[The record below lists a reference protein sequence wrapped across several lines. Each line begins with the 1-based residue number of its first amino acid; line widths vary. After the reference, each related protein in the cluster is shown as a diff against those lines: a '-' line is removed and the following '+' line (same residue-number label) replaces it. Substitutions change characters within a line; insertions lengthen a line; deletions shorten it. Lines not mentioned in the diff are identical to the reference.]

1 MASIQS
7 NAPSSFGSAIMREG
21 RLTMGQ
27 KINEFDPNESLINLK
42 KELLKVNEPSE
53 LKIKDNK
60 EKKLP
65 ELETIRTKAISLQS
79 KAQELSNYL
88 GANKSIPNIFGAR
101 TFSVVSTDNSAEI
114 VATNES
120 KVARADVSISVIRLA
135 TQDTLTSNS
144 SLVIAADSQ
153 TVGQSGELW
162 INGIKIMDVE
172 TTTTIGEVIEAINNA
187 PESAHVKAEL
197 LKIDEGQYRLTITHT
212 ELATPISLAG
222 TNASLRGLSGLYLPE
237 DGDLSTADS
246 LRAEFTYNGMT
257 VKRNSNVVNDLI
269 TGTSINLRSVSTTGV
284 KGRIETHF
292 AGAFEAI
299 QNFVVSYNDLAENVL
314 KHRKLGDDGQPAEDA
329 SLYYSSVLLEMTSLV
344 ESAPSHVLGHNFE
357 TDLALLDQIGIRR
370 TSEGQLE
377 IFDQALLYSKITTQF
392 SAVQKLFGDYATS
405 NTSYFEARAIPKDM
419 HTFATKDV
427 TVTYFND
434 DGALKATFSA
444 PGLVSE
450 TVEVGSSHVFTSNS
464 EGSFAGLVIV
474 YDGPTLGEG
483 ESQTSVLKFTKG
495 IAANLYEGLS
505 NATVKRNNNSEPA
518 VSLFDRAIDEILKE
532 TESLE
537 EKIKSVEESIDSK
550 IQIMQKRLGV
560 LYEASN
566 RTTQISAM
574 LEMLYKEK

>member
-1 MASIQS
+1 MTSIQS

-27 KINEFDPNESLINLK
+27 KINEFDPNESLVNLK
-42 KELLKVNEPSE
+42 SELLKANEPLE

-65 ELETIRTKAISLQS
+65 ELETLRTKAISLQS

-88 GANKSIPNIFGAR
+88 GVNKSIPNIFGMR
-101 TFSVVSTDNSAEI
+101 TFSVSATDNSAEI

-120 KVARADVSISVIRLA
+120 KVSRADVSIYVTRLA
-135 TQDTLTSNS
+135 TQDTITSHT
-144 SLVIAADSQ
+144 SLVIASDTQA
-153 TVGQSGELW
+153 VGQSGELW

-172 TTTTIGEVIEAINNA
+172 TTTSIGEVIAAINNA

-197 LKIDEGQYRLTITHT
+197 LKIDEGQYRLAITHT

-246 LRAEFTYNGMT
+246 LRAEFTYNGIT
-257 VKRNSNVVNDLI
+257 VKRNSNVINDLI
-269 TGTSINLRSVSTTGV
+269 TGTTINLKSVSTTGV
-284 KGRIETHF
+284 QGRIETHF
-292 AGAFEAI
+292 AGVFEAI

-314 KHRKLGDDGQPAEDA
+314 KHRKLGDDGLPAEDA

-344 ESAPSHVLGHNFE
+344 ESAPSHVLGHNYE

-370 TSEGQLE
+370 TSDGQLE
-377 IFDQALLYSKITTQF
+377 IFDQALLYSKITTEF

-405 NTSYFEARAIPKDM
+405 NSTYFEARAIPKDM
-419 HTFATKDV
+419 ETFATKDV

-434 DGALKATFSA
+434 EGVLKATFSA

-450 TVEVGSSHVFTSNS
+450 TLEVGTSLVFTPDS
-464 EGSFAGLVIV
+464 EGAFAGIVAV

-483 ESQTSVLKFTKG
+483 ESQTGVLKFSKG

-505 NATVKRNNNSEPA
+505 RATVKRNNNSETA

-550 IQIMQKRLGV
+550 IQIMQTRLGV

-566 RTTQISAM
+566 RTGQISMM